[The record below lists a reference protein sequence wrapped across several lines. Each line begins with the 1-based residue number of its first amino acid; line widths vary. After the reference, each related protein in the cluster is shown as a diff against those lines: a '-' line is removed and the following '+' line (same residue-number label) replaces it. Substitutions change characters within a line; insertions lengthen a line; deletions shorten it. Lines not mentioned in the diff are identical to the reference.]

1 MASKRVLLGADGKE
15 EATQS
20 NSFKPQMKA
29 AGGEAS
35 PRKTVLAAG
44 GGASPRKSMMPG
56 TTSPRKSIM
65 PGTAAAAAKEG
76 EKKALT
82 TKSPLQQAAASVNA
96 DSIFGALRRGQ
107 AVNVG
112 FGSIMI
118 EQDLME
124 IPLFKSCSNNFV
136 QQLAQ
141 DASETTKAFSE
152 GQIIQ
157 EAGAPGKSMVLLT
170 RGAAQV
176 VKKGEALMTLQQG
189 DHYGETML
197 LGLEQIWRVSL
208 VSLSSSM
215 IIEIRRDSFRRLLE
229 DFPAEVKQFES
240 FFDVTLEQLYS
251 GTRTNT
257 CDVFTGLSMKT
268 LELFD
273 DHMLRRVFFPGET
286 VLKDGPDSRELVLLQ
301 DGMATMEMAGRTVRT
316 ETRGMLKERKDVK
329 RSQSQSE
336 DGEEEETDRPACFGE
351 LEFLGLSEVRKAEV
365 KALTPCVCR
374 VLHRELIPHIV
385 EESTL
390 KQELQSSLLMQMY
403 RQQVRGGQDEQA
415 SVLGDFVAAE
425 CSPEFLQFLASHLE
439 ARLYPKGKKMC
450 DLNRESG
457 SRSLQ
462 TLMTGSAIVRGV
474 NGKELPGLETGGV
487 FGRMSALGFRPRP
500 HGAISIYAAE
510 HCCVEVL
517 HQDVVV
523 RALEIYHD
531 QRPKI
536 LLFDQDKKNKD
547 GSGRQNQIDFVE
559 IIASSR
565 IFSNMSHE
573 FVRELSGSA
582 VDRIFMPG
590 DAIMH
595 QGAVEY
601 SMFIVVSGTADV
613 YVSDAKTEDPSLAME
628 RLTKPVKG
636 MSRVSHLSA
645 GAICGELAMLG
656 ITPTRSATILAAT
669 LCILWEVTQD
679 KAMGILDRYPQERE
693 LFGAVI
699 TRNLD
704 GSVPARLLQLPLLKS
719 FDRKFR
725 MLLTLY
731 CERHAFFPD
740 QHIVKEGEVG
750 DRCWIFNL
758 GPAVLQ
764 KRGYAV
770 KTFSP
775 GSQFGCDHMLGINR
789 TYCGSLIAMS
799 VCHLLAVS
807 RSSYLLALEQY
818 PSQKANQQLLRQQRV
833 EAKDLR
839 QAIQRITIRKGIWQ
853 RYQGEVRET
862 NKSSNVFFLS
872 ENDTLQRFVK
882 AWHETVKTIR
892 TARLER
898 LRRRQETEE
907 MIENWRVKNEA
918 NFKKAE
924 QKKREKEILQK
935 NVTERGPLE
944 YLDPPASKESLPRI
958 PKKQT
963 QELVSILKAWPS
975 PRPSPHY
982 NLKVWSVMGQEL
994 SQPLG
999 EGGASRLLPM
1009 LQGVKKR
1016 GQALSGQTAVDVSD
1030 SDSAEGEDTLG
1041 PVPAHETRESKV
1053 KRINNLM
1060 AAAEASRMS
1069 FLG

>member
-1 MASKRVLLGADGKE
+1 MARKVGFDGKD
-15 EATQS
+15 APTDG
-20 NSFKPQMKA
+20 NTKLALPQKT
-29 AGGEAS
+29 GGEAS
-35 PRKTVLAAG
+35 PRKSVGQGAPSPRKSLNPG
-44 GGASPRKSMMPG
+44 VSASPRKSLIPG
-56 TTSPRKSIM
+56 Q
-65 PGTAAAAAKEG
+65 AANKEG
-76 EKKALT
+76 NEKKPQNKGTLI
-82 TKSPLQQAAASVNA
+82 QQAAASVNA

-124 IPLFKSCSNNFV
+124 VPMFKACSASFV
-136 QQLAQ
+136 SALAQ

-170 RGAAQV
+170 HGAAQV
-176 VKKGEALMTLQQG
+176 MKKGEVLMNLKQG

-197 LGLEQIWRVSL
+197 LGLEQVWRVSL

-215 IIEIRRDSFRRLLE
+215 IIEIRRDSFRRILE
-229 DFPAEVKQFES
+229 DFPVEIKQFES
-240 FFDVTLEQLYS
+240 FFDVTLDQLFS

-257 CDVFTGLSMKT
+257 CDIFTGLSMKT
-268 LELFD
+268 LEVFD
-273 DHMLRRVFFPGET
+273 EHILRRVFFPGET
-286 VLKDGPDSRELVLLQ
+286 VLQEGDDSKELVLLQ
-301 DGMATMEMAGRTVRT
+301 DGMAVLEIAGRNVRT
-316 ETRGMLKERKDVK
+316 ETRGMKERREG
-329 RSQSQSE
+329 RSHAEE
-336 DGEEEETDRPACFGE
+336 DKEEEEDSQDRPACFGE
-351 LEFLGLSEVRKAEV
+351 LEFLGLSSVRKTEV

-374 VLHRELIPHIV
+374 VLHREMVPFMA
-385 EESTL
+385 
-390 KQELQSSLLMQMY
+390 QEKAIRAELEGSLLMQMFH
-403 RQQVRGGQDEQA
+403 QNVRSTHHAQS
-415 SVLGDFVAAE
+415 SVLGDFVAAK
-425 CSPEFLQFLASHLE
+425 CSEEFLMFLAGHLE
-439 ARLYPKGKKMC
+439 ARLHPKGKKMC
-450 DLNRESG
+450 DLNRDSG
-457 SRSLQ
+457 SKSLQ
-462 TLMTGSAIVRGV
+462 MVMTGSVTVKGV
-474 NGKELPGLETGGV
+474 QGKELPSLGVGGV
-487 FGRMSALGFRPRP
+487 FGRMTALGVRPRP
-500 HGAISIYAAE
+500 HGAISFIAAE

-523 RALEIYHD
+523 RGLEIYQD
-531 QRPKI
+531 QRSKI
-536 LLFDQDKKNKD
+536 LMLEQDKNK
-547 GSGRQNQIDFVE
+547 GNQVDFVE
-559 IIASSR
+559 IVANSR

-573 FVRELSGSA
+573 FVRELSLSA

-595 QGAVEY
+595 QGAVEF
-601 SMFIVVSGTADV
+601 SMFIMISGTADV
-613 YVSDAKTEDPSLAME
+613 YVTDAKNEDPALVKE

-656 ITPTRSATILAAT
+656 ITPTRSATILAAS

-679 KAMGILDRYPQERE
+679 KAMAILDRYPQERE

-699 TRNLD
+699 IRNLD
-704 GSVPARLLQLPLLKS
+704 SSVPARLLQLPLFKS

-740 QHIVKEGEVG
+740 QHIIREGEVG
-750 DRCWIFNL
+750 DKCWIFNL

-789 TYCGSLIAMS
+789 TYCGSVLAMS
-799 VCHLLAVS
+799 VCHMLAVS
-807 RSSYLLALEQY
+807 RSSYLLVLEQY
-818 PSQKANQQLLRQQRV
+818 PSQKANQQLLRQQRQ

-853 RYQGEVRET
+853 RYQGEVAP
-862 NKSSNVFFLS
+862 NKSNNVFFLS
-872 ENDTLQRFVK
+872 EHDLLQRFVK
-882 AWHETVKTIR
+882 AWHETAKGLHMG
-892 TARLER
+892 RLER
-898 LRRRQETEE
+898 VRRRQEVEE
-907 MIENWRVKNEA
+907 MIENWRLKNEA

-924 QKKREKEILQK
+924 HKRREKEILHR

-944 YLDPPASKESLPRI
+944 YLDPKPPSLPALPRLR
-958 PKKQT
+958 KKQT

-982 NLKVWSVMGQEL
+982 NLKVWSLMGQEL
-994 SQPLG
+994 TQPVG
-999 EGGASRLLPM
+999 DGGSRLLPM
-1009 LQGVKKR
+1009 LEGVKRR
-1016 GQALSGQTAVDVSD
+1016 GPPVKAGQTDAESSGSD
-1030 SDSAEGEDTLG
+1030 SEGDGAEGTAASFSPL
-1041 PVPAHETRESKV
+1041 ASSSRENKA
-1053 KRINNLM
+1053 KRLNELM
-1060 AAAEASRMS
+1060 AATQASRAS